1 MQPNKGDAY
10 NTTQRVEFTP
20 PYPFTAQL
28 HSTKKLLLQVRVTDP
43 RLDEKTKGPQSGRC
57 QKIRLSATREL
68 LNRPIRHDVQ
78 CRDQSVMDCL
88 LVRSHPNKVSMERK
102 EKRRRDRGSEEN
114 YTRSSTLVASEIR
127 VLEIYWFASRLKDFS
142 VAMDGDR
149 WR

>member
-1 MQPNKGDAY
+1 
-10 NTTQRVEFTP
+10 
-20 PYPFTAQL
+20 
-28 HSTKKLLLQVRVTDP
+28 
-43 RLDEKTKGPQSGRC
+43 
-57 QKIRLSATREL
+57 
-68 LNRPIRHDVQ
+68 
-78 CRDQSVMDCL
+78 
-88 LVRSHPNKVSMERK
+88 MERK